1 MVSVPGMGCKKIK
14 EAVLVSSYFGSNV
27 FSFPL
32 IEDWLVKE
40 VLNFDLERTS
50 RLHKNLSDN
59 AQGNNNSI
67 NSDNNNINNA
77 NDD

>member
-1 MVSVPGMGCKKIK
+1 M
-14 EAVLVSSYFGSNV
+14 

-40 VLNFDLERTS
+40 VLVFDLERTS